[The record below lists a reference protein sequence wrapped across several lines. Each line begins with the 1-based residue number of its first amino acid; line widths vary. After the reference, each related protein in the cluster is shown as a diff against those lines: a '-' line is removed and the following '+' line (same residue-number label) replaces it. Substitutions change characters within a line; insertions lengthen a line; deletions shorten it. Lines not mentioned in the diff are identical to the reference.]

1 MSDHPGKKAELD
13 KDGIAYDFEKAE
25 LDKEGVSL
33 SDEPGAEEA
42 VQGET
47 QQTASAAAAVS
58 KPSTK
63 RKTILIASIASGL
76 LVAFISVGILTHYL
90 TKKPQVEIPVTYKKP
105 VSSPG
110 LDSTE
115 GDILLDPFM
124 VLYNSRKT
132 KESGVL
138 LAQLSLQAN
147 PETAYNIGSRMYD
160 IRNLIFQRLSSNAD
174 VYSKEELAAII
185 RDDLKGLNV
194 NNVVFVEFDKR

>member
-1 MSDHPGKKAELD
+1 MSNHPGKKAELD
-13 KDGIAYDFEKAE
+13 KDGIAYDFGKAE
-25 LDKEGVSL
+25 LDKDGVSL
-33 SDEPGAEEA
+33 SDEPGAEESL
-42 VQGET
+42 QEET
-47 QQTASAAAAVS
+47 PQASSAETPKSA
-58 KPSTK
+58 PK

-76 LVAFISVGILTHYL
+76 VLVLLSVGILTYHL
-90 TKKPQVEIPVTYKKP
+90 TKKPPVEIPITYKKP

-110 LDSTE
+110 LDSRE

-124 VLYNSRKT
+124 VLYNSRKP

-147 PETAYNIGSRMYD
+147 PETAYNIGSRMYE

-174 VYSKEELAAII
+174 VYSKEEIAAII
-185 RDDLKGLNV
+185 RDDLKSLNV